1 MLNTRQLKKKKKVVV
16 NGLTKKIGKEIH
28 LNEIV
33 DQSLIAGI
41 KIEVDGKIIDASMLK
56 EMTDLKKELKK
67 GW

>member
-1 MLNTRQLKKKKKVVV
+1 MA
-16 NGLTKKIGKEIH
+16 KET
-28 LNEIV
+28 
-33 DQSLIAGI
+33 